1 MKRVLA
7 FSFWLLAMGI
17 CAAQAQSNADQ
28 LKRIRAIY
36 TQAKQQV
43 ANNGKDGQPP
53 LDMYIHVSNGSM
65 VSEDFALDDETDIH
79 YYYIRSKK
87 EADTDFLEEF
97 SCYFISEYWT
107 SHGHDRSREFLL
119 DPEDGHLL
127 FAYMK
132 GETDAGFIVE
142 TRYYYD
148 AKGNLIHQIHKTG
161 NEELGLSETGPDSH
175 SWNDASSERKKFQEY
190 LDIFKRLMIPE
201 GLLGTSN
208 ETHRATA
215 SKADRLKTI
224 RSAYAEAKQKIEQ
237 DKKSE
242 VPHHITVVCHDQKIE
257 NYAPET
263 IELNYYFDEEQHPKC
278 YFISYHKSSMMFD
291 LYEEYLFDPK
301 THDLCFSY
309 SRGLEEGE
317 EREWRYYFD
326 ENERCIERLSNAEE
340 IGDGYSEKVAANKY
354 LQVFRMLVDN
364 NE

>member
-1 MKRVLA
+1 MKKIL
-7 FSFWLLAMGI
+7 FSILCILLSSVAMG
-17 CAAQAQSNADQ
+17 QTKDEQ

-43 ANNGKDGQPP
+43 ADNGKDGQAP
-53 LDMYIHVSNGSM
+53 LDMHIHVSNGSM
-65 VSEDFALDDETDIH
+65 VSEDFALDDDTDVH
-79 YYYIRSKK
+79 YYFIRSKK
-87 EADTDFLEEF
+87 EPYTDFLEEF

-107 SHGHDRSREFLL
+107 SHGHDRTREFLL

-132 GETDAGFIVE
+132 GETDGGFIVE

-161 NEELGLSETGPDSH
+161 NEEFGLTEGGPDSH
-175 SWNDASSERKKFQEY
+175 SWNTGNTEYGQYVIY
-190 LDIFKRLMIPE
+190 LDIFKRLMTSQ

-208 ETHRATA
+208 ETHRPTA

-237 DKKSE
+237 DKKAE
-242 VPHHITVVCHDQKIE
+242 TPHHITVVSHDQTIE

-263 IELNYYFDEEQHPKC
+263 IELNYYFDEGEHPKC

-291 LYEEYLFDPK
+291 FYDEYLFDPK
-301 THDLCFSY
+301 THDLSFTY
-309 SRGLEEGE
+309 SRGREEGV

-326 ENERCIERLSNAEE
+326 ENGRCIERLSNAEE
-340 IGDGYSEKVAANKY
+340 IGDGYSEKVAADKY
-354 LQVFRMLVDN
+354 LQVFKILVDN